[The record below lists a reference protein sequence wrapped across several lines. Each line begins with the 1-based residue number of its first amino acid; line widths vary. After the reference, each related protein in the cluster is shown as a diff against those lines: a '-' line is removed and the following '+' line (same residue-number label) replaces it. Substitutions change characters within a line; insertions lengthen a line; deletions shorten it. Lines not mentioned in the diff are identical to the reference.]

1 MFITTAILL
10 ALALCVDS
18 FVVSTTSAFKTK
30 MTYRRGMLMSLVF
43 AVFQGSLP
51 LLGAL
56 LGTAFRAWMES
67 IDHWVAFALLLLVGG
82 KMIFDAIRPPRDG
95 GSLDLSKFMVFCV
108 LGIATSID
116 AFVVGISMGLDYTM
130 SQVFIIVGIIAA
142 TTFVVS
148 MAGVFLGKRNV
159 PVPERLASVLA
170 GVVLIGLG
178 VYTLIEH
185 QVFA

>member
-1 MFITTAILL
+1 MFITTILLL

-30 MTYRRGMLMSLVF
+30 MTYRRGMLMALVF
-43 AVFQGSLP
+43 AFFQGSFP

-56 LGTAFRAWMES
+56 LGSAFRAWMES
-67 IDHWVAFALLLLVGG
+67 IDHWVAFALLVLVGG
-82 KMIFDAIRPPRDG
+82 KMMLDAIRPPRDG
-95 GSLDLSKFMVFCV
+95 GSLDLDKFSVFCI
-108 LGIATSID
+108 LGVATSID

-130 SQVFIIVGIIAA
+130 SQVYLIVSVIAA
-142 TTFVVS
+142 MTFVVS

-159 PVPERLASVLA
+159 PVPERLASIFA
-170 GVVLIGLG
+170 GLVLIGLG

-185 QVFA
+185 HAFA